1 MIKGEKII
9 LRATE
14 PNDLDTMYQWEND
27 VRTWHV
33 TNTFIPF
40 SKNTLQ
46 KYLESVQ
53 DIFSDKQLRL
63 IISENNSLVGMI
75 DLFDYEPF
83 HQRAGIGILIA
94 DELKRNNGLATDAL
108 ETLIKYCKQQLG
120 IRILF
125 CNILEDNLPS
135 LHLFE
140 KCGFQKNGIKPNWHK
155 SGDKLIGEYFLQIEL

>member
-1 MIKGEKII
+1 MIKGQKII
-9 LRATE
+9 LRASE
-14 PNDLDTMYQWEND
+14 PYDIDIMYQWEND
-27 VRTWHV
+27 VRSWHV

-63 IISENNSLVGMI
+63 IILEKDVPIGMI

-94 DELKRNNGLATDAL
+94 DEMNRNNGLAT
-108 ETLIKYCKQQLG
+108 
-120 IRILF
+120 
-125 CNILEDNLPS
+125 
-135 LHLFE
+135 
-140 KCGFQKNGIKPNWHK
+140 
-155 SGDKLIGEYFLQIEL
+155 